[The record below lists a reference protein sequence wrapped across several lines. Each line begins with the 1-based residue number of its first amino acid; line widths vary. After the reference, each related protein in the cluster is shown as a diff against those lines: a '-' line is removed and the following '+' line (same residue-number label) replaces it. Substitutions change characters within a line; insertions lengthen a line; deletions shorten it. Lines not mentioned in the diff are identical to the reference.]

1 MNYEVIDLAA
11 WPRRE
16 HYEHYMRAVP
26 CTYSMTVRL
35 DITNLRRRGLRLY
48 PAMLWLLTGTVNRH
62 GQFRMALRESGELV
76 RYDSM
81 EPCYTVFHPETEGFT
96 NVWTEYDP
104 VFSTFCRNY
113 RADRER
119 YRGDFRHGK
128 PDAPPNLFSVSCVP
142 WASFTGFHLDL
153 PKGHTYLRPIFTIG
167 KYTCREDTVRVPVA
181 VQVHHSVCD
190 GFHMARFLN
199 GLQAWAESFSC

>member
-1 MNYEVIDLAA
+1 MNMNYEVIDLAA

-81 EPCYTVFHPETEGFT
+81 EPLLHGVPPGERDVFE
-96 NVWTEYDP
+96 
-104 VFSTFCRNY
+104 
-113 RADRER
+113 
-119 YRGDFRHGK
+119 
-128 PDAPPNLFSVSCVP
+128 
-142 WASFTGFHLDL
+142 HLDGVRGGL
-153 PKGHTYLRPIFTIG
+153 PGVPGELPARCAGIRP
-167 KYTCREDTVRVPVA
+167 C
-181 VQVHHSVCD
+181 
-190 GFHMARFLN
+190 
-199 GLQAWAESFSC
+199 